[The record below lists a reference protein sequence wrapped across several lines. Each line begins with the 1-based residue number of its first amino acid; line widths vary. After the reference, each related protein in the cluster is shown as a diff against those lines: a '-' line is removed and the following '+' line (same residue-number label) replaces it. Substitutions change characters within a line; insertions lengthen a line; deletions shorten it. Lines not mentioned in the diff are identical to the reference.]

1 MEQEVNVLD
10 LLKVG
15 NKNGEHNGV
24 LAELLQVRLALVRE
38 ALPPDAAHPALDEL
52 VQDGRALYNLV
63 GLNRDELLDDKRD
76 VVAEV
81 ALSV

>member
-38 ALPPDAAHPALDEL
+38 ALPPDAAHPST
-52 VQDGRALYNLV
+52 R
-63 GLNRDELLDDKRD
+63 
-76 VVAEV
+76 
-81 ALSV
+81 